1 MLPLPLPS
9 LPLHAVPCDR
19 AASSKIVTTLSKAVA
34 KAVGKPEQYVMVS
47 LRADTPMCFG
57 GTEEPCAY
65 GELVS
70 IGAIGG
76 DKNKKVRECGGEGR
90 STWPGAALSA
100 VAQPHRRLCCLAD
113 QRRGCGGCAG
123 ALRRA
128 ASAILPKV
136 LRRRRLRLWL
146 ERQHVLID

>member
-1 MLPLPLPS
+1 M
-9 LPLHAVPCDR
+9 PCDR

-76 DKNKKVRECGGEGR
+76 DKNKKVRGVRPAERCTLGVQR
-90 STWPGAALSA
+90 RAAA
-100 VAQPHRRLCCLAD
+100 DPAACRPCCLAPLTPPSPPPV
-113 QRRGCGGCAG
+113 QISAAVAAVVEEHCGVPPARFYLKFYDVG
-123 ALRRA
+123 A
-128 ASAILPKV
+128 SDFG
-136 LRRRRLRLWL
+136 WNGSTF
-146 ERQHVLID
+146 